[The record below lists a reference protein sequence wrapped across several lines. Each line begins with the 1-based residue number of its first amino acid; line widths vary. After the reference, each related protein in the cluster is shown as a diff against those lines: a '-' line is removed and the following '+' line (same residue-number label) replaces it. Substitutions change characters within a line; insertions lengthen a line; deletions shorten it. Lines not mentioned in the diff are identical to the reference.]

1 MQRINIFIGQ
11 TWKRQT
17 KVHIFFHLQLANYW
31 GRGQSSF
38 PIFQFPLFRATPLSH
53 SFTPFLKISSEPPFQ
68 PPPLKKR
75 GRGVWTVLSQSLEI
89 GQNSDRGISDFQIS
103 GQSLIK
109 INCHNSW
116 TSDDTDI
123 KLELVTKLDKRN
135 KTLSKNFD
143 DDVMLKNCDVIVI
156 FSIYGNLK
164 QSGGQIPDA

>member
-1 MQRINIFIGQ
+1 MRKFGLNKSGYLISIAKDQYFYW
-11 TWKRQT
+11 TDLKKT
-17 KVHIFFHLQLANYW
+17 DKSPHLFSSSTCKLLGEGW

-75 GRGVWTVLSQSLEI
+75 GRGVWTVLSLSLEI

-109 INCHNSW
+109 INCHNS
-116 TSDDTDI
+116 
-123 KLELVTKLDKRN
+123 
-135 KTLSKNFD
+135 
-143 DDVMLKNCDVIVI
+143 
-156 FSIYGNLK
+156 
-164 QSGGQIPDA
+164 